1 MDEEGFFW
9 FQARSDDMI
18 ISSGYNI
25 AGPEVEASLMAHPSV
40 SECAVVGVRDEER
53 GSLVKAFVVLRD
65 ETEENESMKQTLQDF
80 VKKTIAPYK
89 YP

>member
-25 AGPEVEASLMAHPSV
+25 AGPEVEAALMAHPSV
-40 SECAVVGVRDEER
+40 SECAVVGIPDEER

-65 ETEENESMKQTLQDF
+65 GTEENEAMKQTLQDF
-80 VKKTIAPYK
+80 VKKTIAPY
-89 YP
+89 